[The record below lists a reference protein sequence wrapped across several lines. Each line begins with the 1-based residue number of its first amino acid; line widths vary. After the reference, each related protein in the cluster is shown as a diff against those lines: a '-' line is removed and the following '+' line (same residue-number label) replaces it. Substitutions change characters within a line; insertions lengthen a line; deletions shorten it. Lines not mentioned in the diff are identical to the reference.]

1 MVKGK
6 KEEENEA
13 VAESPTS
20 VLSEEVSTC
29 SSPTVYLALL
39 VSNLLESS
47 CFIWKQKVWGLP
59 IDIKIC
65 CQAAS
70 MASDVPTITEEMLEE
85 EKRLAEE
92 RAHQEAVEAEA
103 LLKTAP
109 KLETTTF
116 SKLDELLNQT
126 QIYSQFLL
134 EQMDDIAL
142 VSIFTH

>member
-1 MVKGK
+1 
-6 KEEENEA
+6 
-13 VAESPTS
+13 
-20 VLSEEVSTC
+20 
-29 SSPTVYLALL
+29 
-39 VSNLLESS
+39 
-47 CFIWKQKVWGLP
+47 
-59 IDIKIC
+59 
-65 CQAAS
+65 

-92 RAHQEAVEAEA
+92 RALQEAAEAEA

-142 VSIFTH
+142 VSIFTQPDSLPGLVFNALLCIQLSMFSFHLRWCKLGGSVHLNKEQPILAH